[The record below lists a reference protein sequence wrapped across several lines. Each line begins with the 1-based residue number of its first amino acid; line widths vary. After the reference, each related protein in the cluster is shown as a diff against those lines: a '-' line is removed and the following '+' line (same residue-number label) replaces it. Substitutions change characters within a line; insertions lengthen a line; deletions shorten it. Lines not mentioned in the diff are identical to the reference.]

1 VSRLYYA
8 PKLKEIKV
16 TDIKKGIGV
25 FTPKPDKAVSFVAL
39 KEALKKAGYTLDSA
53 DITITGTLVRDDKGW
68 WIVSNTS
75 GQHFAL
81 GGNDVEQILS
91 GIPPESRVELTGNW
105 KTLGEGNSARD
116 VVTPRQAKKIATTA
130 RLTETNASDELS
142 VGEARLFRF
151 ERASFVTSQPAS
163 PVLGVANGGPPKP
176 LAPIRTTSPG
186 LTVYKGGAITPRLYL
201 IKQHL
206 GNLDVSRQVLDISV
220 SYTPSPR
227 LQLEAE
233 IPIARTSFDDGVN
246 SGSGGG
252 LGNITLW
259 SKFRFFRKVK
269 TYGDRQASA
278 RFGLELP
285 TGKKDAPS
293 ASQVNAAAFVR
304 QQLTPINGGLSP
316 HIDVAFSQAGG
327 RFIFGGNVEG
337 IVRSE
342 RDGFRMGH
350 EVRLNTDMEYVLFP
364 RDYQS
369 PGKELFVIFE
379 TTLLHRGLGRVG
391 GGEVRG
397 SDSTEF
403 YVAPG
408 LQYAADPRFVIEG
421 SIQLPVIRNTG
432 PQVLRNSLNLL
443 MGVKYLF

>member
-1 VSRLYYA
+1 VSRLDYA

-25 FTPKPDKAVSFVAL
+25 FTPKPDKPVSFDAL
-39 KEALKKAGYTLDSA
+39 KEVLKKAGYTLDTA
-53 DITITGTLVRDDKGW
+53 DITITGTLVSDDKGW

-75 GQHFAL
+75 EQRFAL
-81 GGNDVEQILS
+81 EGNDIEQILS
-91 GIPPESRVELTGNW
+91 GIPPQGHVELSGNW
-105 KTLGEGNSARD
+105 KTLGEGNSARE
-116 VVTPRQAKKIATTA
+116 VVTPRQVKKIATTN
-130 RLTETNASDELS
+130 RLTKTDASDDLPD
-142 VGEARLFRF
+142 GEAPFFRF
-151 ERASFVTSQPAS
+151 ERASFVAS
-163 PVLGVANGGPPKP
+163 GSALSSPGLDNGEATKP

-206 GNLDVSRQVLDISV
+206 GNLDVSRQLLDVSV

-227 LQLEAE
+227 LQLEVE
-233 IPIARTSFDDGVN
+233 IPIARTSFDDGVK
-246 SGSGGG
+246 SGSGAG

-285 TGKKDAPS
+285 TGEKDAPS
-293 ASQVNAAAFVR
+293 ASEVNASAFVR

-316 HIDVAFSQAGG
+316 HFDVSFSQAGG
-327 RFIFGGNVEG
+327 RFIFGGNIEG

-350 EVRLNTDMEYVLFP
+350 EIRANTDFEYVLYP
-364 RDYQS
+364 REYQA

-379 TTLLHRGLGRVG
+379 TTFVHRGIGRVRSLD
-391 GGEVRG
+391 VPG
-397 SDSTEF
+397 SKTTEF

-408 LQYAADPRFVIEG
+408 LQYAADPRFVVEG
-421 SIQLPVIRNTG
+421 SVQLPVVRNAG
-432 PQVLRNSLNLL
+432 FEVLRNSLNLL
-443 MGVKYLF
+443 LGVKYLF